1 VAIFSLLVMFGD
13 RAHIIDKQTKA
24 DSQTFPLLEQ
34 MPEKIMEVGALVK
47 PVFSDF
53 WDYSV
58 DFMDRL
64 ERMNVERSESDNIFD
79 IEEDEPKDRR

>member
-1 VAIFSLLVMFGD
+1 MFGD
-13 RAHIIDKQTKA
+13 RAHIIDRETKRT
-24 DSQTFPLLEQ
+24 SFTYPMLEKMPNQLL
-34 MPEKIMEVGALVK
+34 KTGAMLR

-64 ERMNVERSESDNIFD
+64 ERMNVEQAESNNIFD
-79 IEEDEPKDRR
+79 IEDDSDNKEESYNWNDQ